1 MRHNEL
7 LVLTALAIA
16 SIPLSAGQIMYATGV
31 DNNNNN
37 LPGGSMDPH
46 YIFSGPGYPF
56 QHAILESASSHCTN
70 AEGCFPAWV
79 PGQWDS
85 SNDSTIN
92 ACCGVYDFTTTLDL
106 TGRSPVS
113 GTLVTFYYA
122 TDDTGEDILINGVY
136 QAGSVAG
143 YGHWNF
149 LTPFTILGS
158 NPALVY
164 GAMNTITFQVDF
176 TDSLTNGLTVQMSA
190 LTSTPEPT
198 TFLLFGGALIG
209 LGALGAVRKRQD
221 KSVV

>member
-1 MRHNEL
+1 MSPKQL

-16 SIPLSAGQIMYATGV
+16 TIPLSASQIMYGTGV

-56 QHAILESASSHCTN
+56 QHAILESTSSHCTN

-106 TGRSPVS
+106 TQYSSIS
-113 GTLVTFYYA
+113 GTVVTFYYA
-122 TDDTGEDILINGVY
+122 ADDTGVDILINGVY
-136 QAGSVAG
+136 QAGSMSG
-143 YGHWNF
+143 YGNWNR
-149 LTPFTILGS
+149 LAAFTIFGS
-158 NPALVY
+158 NPALVF
-164 GAMNTITFQVDF
+164 GALNIITFQVEF
-176 TDSLTNGLTVQMSA
+176 TDSLTNGLTVQIGP
-190 LTSTPEPT
+190 LTPTPETT
-198 TFLLFGGALIG
+198 TFLMFGGALIG
-209 LGALGAVRKRQD
+209 LGALGALRRPQRH
-221 KSVV
+221 